1 MVEENQE
8 PMKDV
13 ASETEST
20 STPSPEPKSSSV
32 ATPPPKKTKPPHGGD
47 KSKLLDTLLYNFNC

>member
-1 MVEENQE
+1 
-8 PMKDV
+8 MKDV